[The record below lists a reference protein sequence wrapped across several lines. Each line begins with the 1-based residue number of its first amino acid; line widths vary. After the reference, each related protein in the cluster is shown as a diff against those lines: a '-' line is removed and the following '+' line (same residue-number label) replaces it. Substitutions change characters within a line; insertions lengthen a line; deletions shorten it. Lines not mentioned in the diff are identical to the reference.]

1 MPLTI
6 LELQANGVPA
16 IVSNAIDDEFIV
28 NENILKLN
36 LNQNQWINAFNNN
49 ALHRVQPNDLIKR
62 FDIKSCTKLYEDTL
76 MNLLK

>member
-6 LELQANGVPA
+6 LELQANGVTA

-49 ALHRVQPNDLIKR
+49 TLQRVQPNDLIKK